1 MRLHLY
7 PYKQYSPDMVSDQ
20 EQVVLQEFRGTFY
33 LRCFSVWITGERGL
47 QIKVDSEEYKA

>member
-33 LRCFSVWITGERGL
+33 LIYFNVWIAGEHGL
-47 QIKVDSEEYKA
+47 QIEVNSKKYKA